1 MTALIQFSLWL
12 FLLYRLDN
20 ILTPK
25 IEIFKKRIK
34 LKRSARMYH
43 RLSEAA
49 DSDYKS
55 GFFYGKAK
63 QFEQKLRETRYFDY
77 E

>member
-1 MTALIQFSLWL
+1 MTALIQFSLWV
-12 FLLYRLDN
+12 FVLYRLDI

-25 IEIFKKRIK
+25 VEIFKKRIK
-34 LKRSARMYH
+34 LKRSARMYM
-43 RLSEAA
+43 RLSEKA

>member
-1 MTALIQFSLWL
+1 MTALIQFSLWV
-12 FLLYRLDN
+12 FVLYRLDI

-25 IEIFKKRIK
+25 VEILKKRIK
-34 LKRSARMYH
+34 LKRSARMYM
-43 RLSEAA
+43 RLSEKA

>member
-1 MTALIQFSLWL
+1 MTALIQFSLWV
-12 FLLYRLDN
+12 FVLYRLGI

-25 IEIFKKRIK
+25 VEIFKKRIK
-34 LKRSARMYH
+34 LKRSARMYM
-43 RLSEAA
+43 RLSKAA